1 MSKGK
6 GPKPFSSE
14 WLAAPP
20 APPEPARRLPRGATL
35 GLRGIAMRL
44 PGEHALATTVVL
56 LMVLVSLGVAGPRSQ
71 AQTPTTETTN
81 AAAAQ
86 PALATR
92 QDPEVAA
99 PTEVPTLDLEEAEPE
114 PRATITTETLSVKSI
129 DEVARE
135 RQASAP
141 KLNLQQPREVTTTE
155 DGLLP
160 EYRILTFYGF
170 PGNRDMGILGQHDKE
185 KILKK
190 MRQQAAAY
198 EAVDPSRPVLVGFEV
213 IASVAQA
220 EPQADGSYLL
230 DTPAEMLDE
239 YAEFAEENE
248 ILLFLD
254 VQIGRRTVADEIK
267 GLEPWLKKPHV
278 HLALD
283 PEFAMREGEI
293 PGTHIG
299 QVTADDIAA
308 TQEWLAKLAERA
320 RIPPKVLIVH
330 QFHYTMIESKKE
342 VAPVEG
348 VQLVIDSDGWGTPQE
363 KRATYDVVNN
373 QLPIEYFGVKLF
385 YSQDKPLMTPEEILA
400 LGPTPDLIIYQ

>member
-1 MSKGK
+1 
-6 GPKPFSSE
+6 
-14 WLAAPP
+14 
-20 APPEPARRLPRGATL
+20 
-35 GLRGIAMRL
+35 
-44 PGEHALATTVVL
+44 
-56 LMVLVSLGVAGPRSQ
+56 
-71 AQTPTTETTN
+71 
-81 AAAAQ
+81 
-86 PALATR
+86 
-92 QDPEVAA
+92 
-99 PTEVPTLDLEEAEPE
+99 
-114 PRATITTETLSVKSI
+114 
-129 DEVARE
+129 
-135 RQASAP
+135 
-141 KLNLQQPREVTTTE
+141 
-155 DGLLP
+155 
-160 EYRILTFYGF
+160 
-170 PGNRDMGILGQHDKE
+170 
-185 KILKK
+185 
-190 MRQQAAAY
+190 
-198 EAVDPSRPVLVGFEV
+198 
-213 IASVAQA
+213 
-220 EPQADGSYLL
+220 
-230 DTPAEMLDE
+230 MLDE
-239 YAEFAEENE
+239 YADFAEENE

-308 TQEWLAKLAERA
+308 TQTWLAKLAERA

-400 LGPTPDLIIYQ
+400 LGPSPDLIIYQ